1 MDFVEGLPEANG
13 FEVIFVVMDCLSKYG
28 HFIAL
33 KHPYTAKTIAN
44 LFVKKIVRLHGF
56 PIVSVRD
63 KSDGQTEVVNR
74 GVEYYLCC
82 FSSERPKEW
91 NKVGNW
97 EVLLSWEGLPRHE
110 ATWESYEE
118 IQLLYPNF
126 HLEDKVNL
134 ERKSNDRP
142 PIMLQYSRKG
152 KKSTARVKGDEKT
165 EVVIS

>member
-63 KSDGQTEVVNR
+63 KV
-74 GVEYYLCC
+74 
-82 FSSERPKEW
+82 F
-91 NKVGNW
+91 
-97 EVLLSWEGLPRHE
+97 LS
-110 ATWESYEE
+110 
-118 IQLLYPNF
+118 NF
-126 HLEDKVNL
+126 
-134 ERKSNDRP
+134 
-142 PIMLQYSRKG
+142 
-152 KKSTARVKGDEKT
+152 
-165 EVVIS
+165 